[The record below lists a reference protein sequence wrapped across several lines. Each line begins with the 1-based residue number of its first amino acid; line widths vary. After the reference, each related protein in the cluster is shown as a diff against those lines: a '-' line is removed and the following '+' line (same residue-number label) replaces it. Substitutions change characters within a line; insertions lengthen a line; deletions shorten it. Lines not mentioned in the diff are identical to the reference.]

1 MMLSLMLT
9 LSPTVYVYEFKYPLS
24 LSLYL
29 FRRALLIHQVPFIS
43 EREVQQN
50 SNARHKGRSIN

>member
-1 MMLSLMLT
+1 MLT